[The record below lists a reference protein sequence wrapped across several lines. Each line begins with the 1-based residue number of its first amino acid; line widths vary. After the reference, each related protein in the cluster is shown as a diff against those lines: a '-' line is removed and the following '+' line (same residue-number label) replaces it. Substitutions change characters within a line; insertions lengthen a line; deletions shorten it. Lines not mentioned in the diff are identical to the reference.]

1 MRRGISRRSYLRV
14 VAAASTLTI
23 IRPASVRTYAANEKI
38 NIGIIGAGGRGS
50 GNTRGVASENIV
62 ALCDVDSR
70 HLNAAARAFPNA
82 RTYTDFRKL
91 LDEEKS
97 LDAVVVSTPDHTH
110 AVASVRAMRQG
121 LHCYCEKPLTHNV
134 KEARVMAQVAAEK
147 KLATQMGTAGRAS
160 EEYARIAEI
169 IRAGELGDVV
179 EAHFWTNRP
188 IWPQGFDRPSG
199 EDPVPEWLNWEGFLG
214 PAPWRPYKAR
224 WPEGHPV
231 YNLPPGQRRAEVYH
245 PFVWRGWWDFGTGAL
260 GDIAP
265 HMWSGIWWALDLR
278 APKRVEV
285 VDVSGPVT
293 EMFPAW
299 SIVKFIFP
307 IPGTNRT
314 VDVYWYDGG
323 KRPSPELVRMQ
334 NVPDSGWI
342 IVGTKATIGTGN
354 QSLASFAGVPRTLPR
369 YKDMYTSW
377 LEAIRA
383 GDPDMPSCP
392 FHFAGPMTE
401 AYLLGNIALKLGQ
414 AIEWD
419 AEAFRITSPAEGNA
433 YLTRD
438 YRKGYEL

>member
-1 MRRGISRRSYLRV
+1 MNRRISRRSYLKI

-23 IRPASVRTYAANEKI
+23 APAGSARAYKANEKI
-38 NIGIIGAGGRGS
+38 NIGIIGAGGRGAANS
-50 GNTRGVASENIV
+50 DAVAQENVV
-62 ALCDVDSR
+62 ALCDVDR
-70 HLNAAARAFPNA
+70 RFLEGRAKKFTGA
-82 RTYTDFRKL
+82 RTYTDFREM
-91 LDEEKS
+91 LDREKN

-110 AVASVRAMRQG
+110 AVASIRAMRQG

-134 KEARVMAQVAAEK
+134 AEARLMAKVAAEK
-147 KLATQMGTAGRAS
+147 KLATQMGTGGRAS

-169 IRAGELGDVV
+169 IRAGAIGDVK

-188 IWPQGFDRPSG
+188 IWPQGFDRPPG
-199 EDPVPEWLNWEGFLG
+199 EDPVPDWLNWDAFIG
-214 PAPWRPYKAR
+214 PAPMRPYKAR

-231 YNLPPGQRRAEVYH
+231 YNLPPSQRRAEVYH

-265 HMWSGIWWALDLR
+265 HMWSGIWWAFDLK

-307 IPGTNRT
+307 IPGTDKT
-314 VDVYWYDGG
+314 IDVYWYDGG
-323 KRPSPELVRMQ
+323 KHPPTELVNMQ
-334 NVPDSGWI
+334 NVPEGGWI
-342 IVGTKATIGTGN
+342 IVGTKAIIGTGN
-354 QSLASFAGVPRTLPR
+354 KSLGAFADVPRTLPR
-369 YKDMYTSW
+369 FKDMYRSW
-377 LEAIRA
+377 LDAIRA

-414 AIEWD
+414 PIEWD
-419 AEAFRITSPAEGNA
+419 AEAFRVTSPAEGNA
-433 YLTRD
+433 YVSRE
-438 YRKGYEL
+438 YRKGWEL